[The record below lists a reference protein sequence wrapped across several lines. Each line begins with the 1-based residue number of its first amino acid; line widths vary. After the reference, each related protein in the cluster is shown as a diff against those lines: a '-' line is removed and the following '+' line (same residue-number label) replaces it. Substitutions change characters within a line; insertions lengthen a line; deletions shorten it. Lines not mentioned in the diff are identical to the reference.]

1 MVITS
6 ESFNTPLAQMKR
18 LYRLLVLL
26 FLAGSAYAGWKYRDP
41 LLHFYR
47 DHIAFT
53 SSTEEKESPNPERY
67 QELLADLSAK
77 QKTLSTRY
85 TRARTARE
93 FSSVISESRRTLED
107 TLPEMMRC
115 WLGTPWDFNGT
126 CQTPGSGKIACGYFV
141 STILRDAGFEVERF
155 RLAQQPSQN
164 IIATFL
170 PREEMHI
177 RAGQPYA
184 DFLDQSIA
192 RGPGL
197 RIVGLDNHVA
207 FLVIPTSGEPR
218 FIHSSGGAP
227 KCVVDEDRE
236 NAHALMNS
244 NYRVIG
250 NLTRNDEVIH
260 RWLTGQKWPTK
271 L

>member
-1 MVITS
+1 MK
-6 ESFNTPLAQMKR
+6 FMKR
-18 LYRLLVLL
+18 RFYRLLFLL
-26 FLAGSAYAGWKYRDP
+26 FLVGSAHLGWKYRDP

-53 SSTEEKESPNPERY
+53 SDRSQKEIPDPQRY
-67 QELLADLSAK
+67 QNLIADLSAK
-77 QKTLSTRY
+77 QKDLGARY
-85 TRARTARE
+85 ARARTAQD
-93 FSSVISESRRTLED
+93 FSSVISESRRTLEEA
-107 TLPEMMRC
+107 LPEMMRC

-141 STILRDAGFEVERF
+141 STILRDAGFRVERF

-177 RAGQPYA
+177 SAGKPYE
-184 DFLDQSIA
+184 DFVDQSIS
-192 RGPGL
+192 RGPGIH
-197 RIVGLDNHVA
+197 IVGLDKHVA
-207 FLVIPTSGEPR
+207 FLVIPASGGPR

-227 KCVVDEDRE
+227 KCVVDEDRA
-236 NAHALMNS
+236 NAQALQDS

-260 RWLTGQKWPTK
+260 RWLIGQPWPTQ

>member
-1 MVITS
+1 
-6 ESFNTPLAQMKR
+6 MKR
-18 LYRLLVLL
+18 RFYRFLSLLILI
-26 FLAGSAYAGWKYRDP
+26 GSAYAGWKYRDP
-41 LLHFYR
+41 LLHFYQN
-47 DHIAFT
+47 HLAFNE
-53 SSTEEKESPNPERY
+53 SSEKEEIPDSERY
-67 QELLADLSAK
+67 QELISELSQK
-77 QKTLSTRY
+77 QKNLASRY
-85 TRARTARE
+85 AQARTAQD
-93 FSSVISESRRTLED
+93 FSSIISESRRTLEN

-115 WLGTPWDFNGT
+115 WLGTGWDFNGT

-141 STILRDAGFEVERF
+141 STILRDAGFKVERI

-177 RAGQPYA
+177 SASKPYA
-184 DFLDQSIA
+184 DFVDQTIA
-192 RGPGL
+192 RGPGIK
-197 RIVGLDNHVA
+197 IVGLDKHVA
-207 FLVIPTSGEPR
+207 FLVIPPSGGPR

-236 NAHALMNS
+236 NATALQNS

-260 RWLTGQKWPTK
+260 RWLIGAAWPTR